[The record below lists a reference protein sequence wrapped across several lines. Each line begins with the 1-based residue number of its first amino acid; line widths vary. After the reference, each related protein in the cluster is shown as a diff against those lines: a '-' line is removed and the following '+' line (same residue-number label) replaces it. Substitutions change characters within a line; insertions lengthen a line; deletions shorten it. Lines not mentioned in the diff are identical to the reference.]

1 MWWLVIAIPT
11 AVLGGL
17 SVLLWLGA
25 RERRGAASELAVIRA
40 MSESD
45 AEKWALDLMKQPP
58 FHVRQATT
66 ALTDSTLPVH
76 VRSLFDRYEEV
87 VCGEFRL
94 ATEALTQ
101 PARLPGF
108 IKIGEDSEFTEILVR
123 PGDPRIY
130 ISYDEGPQSE
140 KTMETEP
147 TIWHSIIVA
156 SGSAPQRNA

>member
-1 MWWLVIAIPT
+1 MWWLVVAIPT
-11 AVLGGL
+11 VVLGGL
-17 SVLLWLGA
+17 SVLVWMGA
-25 RERRGAASELAVIRA
+25 RERRGAASELALIRA

-45 AEKWALDLMKQPP
+45 AEKVALGLMTRPP
-58 FHVRQATT
+58 FHVRKAR
-66 ALTDSTLPVH
+66 APLSSPELPSH

-123 PGDPRIY
+123 LGDPRIY
-130 ISYDEGPQSE
+130 ISYGEGPQSE

-147 TIWHSIIVA
+147 TIWHAIIVA